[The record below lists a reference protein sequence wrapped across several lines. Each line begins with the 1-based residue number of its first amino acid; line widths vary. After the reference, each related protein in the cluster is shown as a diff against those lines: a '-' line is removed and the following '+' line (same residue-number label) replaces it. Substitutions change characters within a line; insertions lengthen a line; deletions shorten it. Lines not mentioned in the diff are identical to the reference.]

1 MEKNQTYYFISDAH
15 LGAEKNE
22 KTKTTKLISF
32 LHSINKKN
40 NTLFIVGDLFDF
52 WFEYTHVIPYSHLP
66 VLCMLDDMINN
77 GVNIKFIT
85 GNHDFWIG
93 EFFINMG
100 IEIIRDPIETS
111 LNNKNFYIAHG
122 DGILKADR
130 GYRILK
136 KIIRNSVNIRLYR
149 LIHPDIG
156 IALAHFF
163 SNLSRSKKTK
173 HNEEEYI
180 NFAKKKF
187 KNGIDNVIL
196 AHTHIPLEYTEKN
209 KKLINIGDW
218 INHFTYG
225 YLKNNELELK
235 HWESK

>member
-1 MEKNQTYYFISDAH
+1 MKKNQTYYFISDAH

-22 KTKTTKLISF
+22 EVKINTLMSF
-32 LHSINKKN
+32 LRHINKKN

-52 WFEYTHVIPYSHLP
+52 WFEYSHVIPSEYFSI
-66 VLCMLDDMINN
+66 LCMLDAMIKN
-77 GVNIKFIT
+77 GVSIKFIT
-85 GNHDFWIG
+85 GNHDFWIDN
-93 EFFINMG
+93 FLKKMG
-100 IEIIRDPIETS
+100 IDIIRDPITIT

-122 DGILKADR
+122 DGILKADH

-136 KIIRNSVNIRLYR
+136 KFIRNPVNIKLFR

-163 SNLSRSKKTK
+163 SNLSRNKKTQ

-180 NFAKKKF
+180 NFARNKF

-196 AHTHIPLEYTEKN
+196 AHTHIPLEYTEKQ

-225 YLKNNELELK
+225 YLSNCKLALK
-235 HWESK
+235 YWEAK